1 MKIWIDA
8 QLPPTLAIWVTDTFA
23 IEAFSLR
30 DIGLRDAKDIE
41 IFESAKITNVIIMT
55 KDSDFVDL
63 VCRLGIPPQILW
75 LTCGNVTNRNLRQLL
90 RITLPDALE
99 QLQQGEMIVEISNSR

>member
-1 MKIWIDA
+1 M
-8 QLPPTLAIWVTDTFA
+8 AIWVTDTFA

-41 IFESAKITNVIIMT
+41 IFESAKIANVIIMT

-99 QLQQGEMIVEISNSR
+99 QLRQGEMIVEISNSR